1 MDLDDLYRLLRGA
14 HAQAQGVMDTVRDPL
29 LVLDSNLTVIGANP
43 AFYRVFDTDR
53 DATIDVPFAELGQGQ
68 WKIDALSI
76 LLEQVL
82 PRSAS
87 VIDYEVTGTFPAIG
101 HRTML
106 VSAQRLDHPTL
117 GRRVLLLTIVDAT
130 EKKRLNDRNEILIG
144 ELHHR
149 IKNLLAVTRS
159 LARQTT
165 VEGRSA
171 KEYRSAFLRRFDALA
186 RSLDVSNERGT
197 ADLSTLLNAM
207 MEPYRNQ
214 NATVT
219 IKDGPQTELSIH
231 QTMPVG
237 MILHELTTN
246 AVKHGALSVLGGD
259 VTVDWWD
266 AGAPETEPQIS
277 LRWKERGGPVAVK
290 PDEAGFGTR
299 MMQFAAEYDLGGN
312 VELSYG
318 TEGLTVILTFTKR

>member
-43 AFYRVFDTDR
+43 AFYRTFDTDR
-53 DATIDVPFAELGQGQ
+53 DATIDVPFTELGQGQ
-68 WKIDALSI
+68 WKIKELAV

-87 VIDYEVTGTFPAIG
+87 VVDYEVTGTFPAIG

-130 EKKRLNDRNEILIG
+130 EKKRANEKNEILIG

-149 IKNLLAVTRS
+149 VKNLLAVTRA
-159 LARQTT
+159 LARQTR

-171 KEYRSAFLRRFDALA
+171 EDYRTAFLSRFDALA
-186 RSLDVSNERGT
+186 RSIDVSNMLGS

-207 MEPYRNQ
+207 LDPYRDQ
-214 NATVT
+214 NASLIVN
-219 IKDGPQTELSIH
+219 DGPQTELSIQ

-237 MILHELTTN
+237 MILHELATN
-246 AVKHGALSVLGGD
+246 AVKHGALSVPHGE
-259 VTVDWWD
+259 VTIDWWD
-266 AGAPETEPQIS
+266 VEGSQTEPQVA
-277 LRWKERGGPVAVK
+277 LRWQERGGPEAVK

-318 TEGLTVILTFTKR
+318 TEGLSVILTFAKR